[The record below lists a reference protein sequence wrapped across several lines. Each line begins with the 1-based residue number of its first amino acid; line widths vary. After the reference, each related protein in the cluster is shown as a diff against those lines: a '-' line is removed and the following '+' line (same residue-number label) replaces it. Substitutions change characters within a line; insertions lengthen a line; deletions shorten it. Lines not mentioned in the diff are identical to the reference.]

1 MLFTFKFHVETPGF
15 KYIRRKALHE
25 LLCVSSF
32 APLREIK
39 LHLCFGKIIL
49 MKVAVLGAGM
59 VGSAIAMDLA
69 SRHHVTA
76 FDVSNV
82 NLELL
87 KKRNARVETQ
97 QADLRDYASY
107 PILLAPFDILV
118 TAVPG
123 FMGYKTLEASI
134 NCGKNIVDISFFP
147 EDVLKLDQLAK
158 EKEVTV
164 ITDCGVA
171 PGMSNFIV
179 GRFNEEMTIEAIEI
193 YVGGLPKVRKK
204 PFQYKAPF
212 SPADVIEEYTR
223 PARLMENG
231 HIIVRPA
238 LSEVEWIHF
247 DEIGTLEAFNTDGL
261 RSLLYTMPHIKNQKE
276 KTMRYPGHVEIIRS
290 LKESNF
296 FSETPI
302 DVNGTMISPLKV
314 TSQILFNEWKLGLE
328 EEELTVMRVRLIGK
342 YDGNS
347 KIIEWN
353 LLDYYENETKVSSM
367 ARTTGYTCT
376 AAVELIA
383 KQLFNEKGVFPP
395 ELVGKYKKCFDF
407 VLEYLK
413 ERKVNWIK
421 K

>member
-1 MLFTFKFHVETPGF
+1 
-15 KYIRRKALHE
+15 
-25 LLCVSSF
+25 
-32 APLREIK
+32 
-39 LHLCFGKIIL
+39 

-76 FDVSNV
+76 FDVSNS

-87 KKRNARVETQ
+87 KKRNPRIETQ
-97 QADLRDYASY
+97 QADLRDYTSY
-107 PILLAPFDILV
+107 PQLLSSFDIIV

-147 EDVLKLDQLAK
+147 EDVLQLDQLSK
-158 EKEVTV
+158 ENEVTV

-171 PGMSNFIV
+171 PGMSNFII
-179 GRFNEEMTIEAIEI
+179 GRYNEEMKIDALEI

-247 DEIGTLEAFNTDGL
+247 ENLGTLEAFNTDGL

-276 KTMRYPGHVEIIRS
+276 KTMRYPGHVDIILS
-290 LKESNF
+290 LKESGF

-302 DVNGTMISPLKV
+302 DIDGTKVSPLKV

-328 EEELTVMRVRLIGK
+328 EEELTVMKVTLIGK
-342 YDGNS
+342 KEGERQTV
-347 KIIEWN
+347 EWS
-353 LLDYYENETKVSSM
+353 LLDFYDHETKISSM

-376 AAVELIA
+376 AAVNLLA
-383 KQLFNEKGVFPP
+383 QNLFTEKGVFPP
-395 ELVGKYKKCFDF
+395 ELVGKHKNCFDF
-407 VLEYLK
+407 VLDYLK

-421 K
+421 KEF